1 MRPLPETSEPSS
13 EVDKNQGKLQGI
25 AVSVLL
31 GVLSTALIVLYASIG
46 RPLWIDEFLHFA
58 FGGFRSTHSAWH
70 AIRQSIGE
78 FNFGQTGVYMLV
90 DYWLLK
96 LFGANLIALRLPSLL
111 SAGLMLWAGFEFLTK
126 RRYGPLWQVNLI
138 VCYLGQATLMY
149 YTGEA
154 RPYMALAGASVGA
167 FTYYILTPEE
177 RRSRSIRILGWLSIL
192 WGAAVHPYFAF
203 YWLSLYAFGF
213 LVAVYEARATFSWKS
228 ALLHLNVPLS
238 AIGSVIYFGIGFA
251 TWLLHKPKLHFDPFQ
266 WVSRAK
272 LYETFVG
279 SAHFQFLGELGSN
292 WLSFTVILC
301 FLHFCLNAEART
313 LSKRL
318 LPPSLLIWVAM
329 LLSVYVSWES
339 VKHHYWILPRQWVA
353 SLALIPIAFVWWC
366 AELTNLIS
374 WVSTVA
380 HWLVP
385 VICLCVVA
393 YCSWPQTIVQEH
405 SFVAAI
411 VKRPSSEHFV
421 APLPDAHPKNN
432 DDWVALANQN
442 VESGG
447 PVSPVFQF
455 FYGGSGK

>member
-1 MRPLPETSEPSS
+1 MRPLPETLEPSS
-13 EVDKNQGKLQGI
+13 EVDNDEGKLQGI
-25 AVSVLL
+25 AVRALL
-31 GVLSTALIVLYASIG
+31 GLLGTALIVLYASIG

-58 FGGFRSTHSAWH
+58 FGGFTSTHSAWH
-70 AIRQSIGE
+70 AIRHSIGE

-96 LFGANLIALRLPSLL
+96 LFGANLIALRLPSIL

-177 RRSRSIRILGWLSIL
+177 RGSRSVRILGWLSIL
-192 WGAAVHPYFAF
+192 WGAAIHPYFAF

-213 LVAVYEARATFSWKS
+213 LVAVYEERATFSWKS
-228 ALLHLNVPLS
+228 ALLHLNAPLS
-238 AIGSVIYFGIGFA
+238 VIGSVIYFGIGFA
-251 TWLLHKPKLHFDPFQ
+251 TWLVHKPKLHFDPFQ
-266 WVSRAK
+266 WVSQAK
-272 LYETFVG
+272 LYDTFVG
-279 SAHFQFLGELGSN
+279 LCHFQFLGKLGSS
-292 WLSFTVILC
+292 WLLFTVILC
-301 FLHFCLNAEART
+301 FLHFCLNADAKT

-339 VKHHYWILPRQWVA
+339 WKNHYWILPRQWVA
-353 SLALIPIAFVWWC
+353 SLALIPIAFVWLC

-374 WVSTVA
+374 RVSTVA
-380 HWLVP
+380 HWLIP
-385 VICLCVVA
+385 VICLCVIA
-393 YCSWPQTIVQEH
+393 FCSWPQTIDQEH
-405 SFVAAI
+405 SFLAAI
-411 VKRPSSEHFV
+411 LKRPSSAHFV
-421 APLPDAHPKNN
+421 APLPDALPTNN
-432 DDWVALANQN
+432 DEWVALANRN